1 VLINP
6 EKNMNTEKKFSKA
19 CVVASTC
26 VGLVLNVS
34 VSADTLLFPVIAVNA
49 PNVTTIVS
57 VVNDSGAATRLRYIY
72 RYKQAFAAGQ
82 PNLGGNC
89 DSNAFNRNTY
99 QNDIVSFDTSGA
111 MNGGNALFGDNDT
124 YGGGFAL
131 GQSGPNRAYLL
142 VTHADNTGTRINV
155 GSNIALSG
163 EAINLDIA
171 TGAAWGMRGINDR
184 SQEDYD
190 IVSAFGGGGV
200 YNVLPNVDAAKRFT
214 FFPLD
219 EWTTR
224 FFVTPLG
231 LNMDSAN
238 LSSIVRILGDVYD
251 RERTAYP
258 IPLTIPTVTCTG
270 AVDLPDLMDSTAE
283 AAVESTGGWASFQVA
298 AGSPA
303 VVYKLEYSSMP
314 SYGGTNNNGYLL
326 SDIGTP

>member
-1 VLINP
+1 
-6 EKNMNTEKKFSKA
+6 MNTEKNILKA
-19 CVVASTC
+19 SVVASTC
-26 VGLVLNVS
+26 VGLIFSVS
-34 VSADTLLFPVIAVNA
+34 VSADTLLFPVIAVNV

-72 RYKQAFAAGQ
+72 RYKQAFVAGQ

-111 MNGGNALFGDNDT
+111 MNGGNALFGDGDT

-131 GQSGPNRAYLL
+131 GQSGANRAYLL
-142 VTHADNTGTRINV
+142 VTHANNSGTRVNV
-155 GSNIALSG
+155 GSNMALSG

-184 SQEDYD
+184 AQEDYD
-190 IVSAFGGGGV
+190 IVSAWAGGGV
-200 YNVLPNVDAAKRFT
+200 YSVLPNLDAAKRFT

-224 FFVTPLG
+224 FFITPLG

-238 LSSIVRILGDVYD
+238 LSSIVRIVGDVYD

-270 AVDLPDLMDSTAE
+270 AVDLAALMDSSVE
-283 AAVESTGGWASFQVA
+283 AAVESSGGWASFQVA

-303 VVYKLEYSSMP
+303 VVYKLEYVVDDP